1 MHLKILLCADDASA
15 NTVSW
20 ASGFR
25 ELGCEVVVVS
35 VRARKSCDGTIALG
49 HRMLP
54 PRLRF
59 LTSIGK
65 LKKIIKAEKPDILIG
80 YRITSYGFLSSCTGF
95 TPLVLAAQN
104 EQITYLPEPSYWR
117 EKILGFFARRA
128 IRKANLIHAW
138 SPNIKDG
145 LKKFGAKDEQIFV
158 MHRGIDLTVFFP
170 GNRKYDRTRPVFIS
184 TRTLAR
190 EYRIEHLIEAFSLLL
205 RDKPEAQLR
214 IIGEGPEKENLLK
227 FAGELG
233 ISGNVAFLGK
243 LSPAEVAE
251 KLRDSDIY
259 VSTIQTEGISSSL
272 LEACASGVFPI
283 VGDIP
288 SSRAIIRNM
297 NSGMLI
303 PELTPMQLA
312 DVMLKSSDDEA
323 MLNSATEANLD
334 TVRRDFDRHK
344 NIGKF
349 IELYSRL
356 QQIKYAATTPHPA
369 SP

>member
-1 MHLKILLCADDASA
+1 MAIKMHLKILLCADDSSA
-15 NTVSW
+15 NTISW

-35 VRARKSCDGTIALG
+35 VRAKKSSAGTISLG
-49 HRMLP
+49 HQLLP

-59 LTSIGK
+59 LTGIGK
-65 LKKIIKAEKPDILIG
+65 LKKIIEAEKPDILIG
-80 YRITSYGFLSSCTGF
+80 YRITSYGFLSSSTNF

-104 EQITYLPEPSYWR
+104 EKITYLPVPSYWR

-128 IRKANLIHAW
+128 IRKAKLIHAW
-138 SPNIKDG
+138 GSNIKDG

-158 MHRGIDLTVFFP
+158 MHRGIDLSLFFP
-170 GNRKYDRTRPVFIS
+170 GNKKYDRDHPVFIS

-190 EYRIEHLIEAFSLLL
+190 EYRIEHLIRAFFLLM

-214 IIGEGPEKENLLK
+214 IIGEGPEKARLLK
-227 FAGELG
+227 FAEELG
-233 ISGNVAFLGK
+233 ISRNVTFLGK
-243 LSPAEVAE
+243 LSAAEVAE

-288 SSRAIIRNM
+288 SSRAIVKNM
-297 NSGMLI
+297 SGGILI

-312 DVMLKSSDDEA
+312 RVMLKASDDEA
-323 MLNSATEANLD
+323 MCNSAIETNLD

-349 IELYSRL
+349 IELYSKL
-356 QQIKYAATTPHPA
+356 
-369 SP
+369 